1 MRRASREYVFKLVFE
16 FTFYG
21 SVNDDTL
28 DLFLTDADLN
38 DEDKE
43 YIRERYDGVTANLDR
58 LKAKL
63 GSRLERF
70 TVDRLYRPDM
80 VVLLIALYELERGDT
95 PSKIVVNE
103 AVDLAK
109 KYGTE
114 KSGGFVN
121 GVLAKFVRE
130 DAKGA

>member
-21 SVNDDTL
+21 SANEETL

-43 YIRERYDGVTANLDR
+43 YIRER
-58 LKAKL
+58 
-63 GSRLERF
+63 S
-70 TVDRLYRPDM
+70 DM

-95 PSKIVVNE
+95 PAKIVVNE

>member
-1 MRRASREYVFKLVFE
+1 MVFE

-21 SVNDDTL
+21 SANEETL
-28 DLFLTDADLN
+28 DLFLADADLN

-80 VVLLIALYELERGDT
+80 VVLVIALYELERGDT
-95 PSKIVVNE
+95 PAKIVVNE

-121 GVLAKFVRE
+121 GVLAKFVN
-130 DAKGA
+130 DAKKDA

>member
-21 SVNDDTL
+21 SANEETL
-28 DLFLTDADLN
+28 DLFLADADLN

-95 PSKIVVNE
+95 PAKIVVNE
-103 AVDLAK
+103 IKVV
-109 KYGTE
+109 KY
-114 KSGGFVN
+114 
-121 GVLAKFVRE
+121 
-130 DAKGA
+130 

>member
-1 MRRASREYVFKLVFE
+1 MKN
-16 FTFYG
+16 T
-21 SVNDDTL
+21 
-28 DLFLTDADLN
+28 DLCIVIPCYNEEEVLPET
-38 DEDKE
+38 
-43 YIRERYDGVTANLDR
+43 IRQLSAVMDR

-95 PSKIVVNE
+95 PAKIVVNE

>member
-43 YIRERYDGVTANLDR
+43 YIRECYYGVISGMDR

-95 PSKIVVNE
+95 PAKIVVNE
-103 AVDLAK
+103 IKVV
-109 KYGTE
+109 KY
-114 KSGGFVN
+114 
-121 GVLAKFVRE
+121 
-130 DAKGA
+130 

>member
-16 FTFYG
+16 YTFYG
-21 SVNDDTL
+21 TENASTL
-28 DLFLTDADLN
+28 EFFLADADLN
-38 DEDKE
+38 EEDRA
-43 YIRERYDGVTANLDR
+43 YIRDCYDGVTENMDR

-63 GSRLERF
+63 GSKLERF
-70 TVDRLYRPDM
+70 TVERLYRPDM
-80 VVLLIALYELERGDT
+80 VVLLIALYELERGET
-95 PSKIVVNE
+95 PAKIVVNE

-121 GVLAKFVRE
+121 GVLAKFVKE
-130 DAKGA
+130 NADEA

>member
-1 MRRASREYVFKLVFE
+1 M
-16 FTFYG
+16 
-21 SVNDDTL
+21 NDDTL

-80 VVLLIALYELERGDT
+80 VVLLIAAHRAL
-95 PSKIVVNE
+95 
-103 AVDLAK
+103 
-109 KYGTE
+109 
-114 KSGGFVN
+114 
-121 GVLAKFVRE
+121 
-130 DAKGA
+130 

>member
-43 YIRERYDGVTANLDR
+43 YIRERYDGVTANLDS
-58 LKAKL
+58 LKAKVRH
-63 GSRLERF
+63 GEVRRLCQRRAGE
-70 TVDRLYRPDM
+70 VCP
-80 VVLLIALYELERGDT
+80 
-95 PSKIVVNE
+95 
-103 AVDLAK
+103 
-109 KYGTE
+109 
-114 KSGGFVN
+114 
-121 GVLAKFVRE
+121 
-130 DAKGA
+130 

>member
-1 MRRASREYVFKLVFE
+1 M
-16 FTFYG
+16 
-21 SVNDDTL
+21 
-28 DLFLTDADLN
+28 
-38 DEDKE
+38 
-43 YIRERYDGVTANLDR
+43 DR

-95 PSKIVVNE
+95 PAKVVVNE
-103 AVDLAK
+103 AVDLAQ

-121 GVLAKFVRE
+121 GVLAKFVRRDPAPDE
-130 DAKGA
+130 SAKKDENDRWKHCFGKSSFGHRTECEHQGVS